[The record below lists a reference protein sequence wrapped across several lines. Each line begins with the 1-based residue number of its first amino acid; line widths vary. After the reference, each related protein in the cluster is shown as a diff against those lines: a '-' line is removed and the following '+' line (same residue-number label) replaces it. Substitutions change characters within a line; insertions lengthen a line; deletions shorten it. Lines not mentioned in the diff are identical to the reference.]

1 MSYFVDT
8 NVLLNHWQEISEPF
22 GLSSVSVRELENIKT
37 SNSKTEDVRYNARHA
52 VRFLIEHEDLC
63 TIIHTDIFPEN
74 ISNDEK
80 IVRDCLTYTYDHPGT
95 VFWTEDLLCYIIAK
109 REYQLP
115 VRPPYIEPEED
126 YCGYKIANLS
136 DSEMAQLYE
145 NPRENFLNLV
155 TNEYLEVRNSESVTT
170 DVLRWDGE
178 QHVKVKIPKIKS
190 STFGTVKPY
199 KGDVYQT
206 MALDSFANNQ
216 VTMIKGHAGTGK
228 SYLAI
233 GYLLDLLEKHK
244 IDQIVVFANPVQ
256 VSDSAKLGWYP
267 GTKDDK
273 LLDSQVGNM
282 LAAKIGDKYGLQ
294 RMIDNGDILLL
305 PMSDIRGYDT
315 SGKRV
320 GVYITEAQNFS
331 INLMKIGLQRIGE
344 DVVSVIIDGDYTTQ
358 VDRPE
363 YGGQNNGM
371 RRMSEIFRGQPFY
384 GEVELRNI
392 YRSLI
397 AKIADKM

>member
-1 MSYFVDT
+1 
-8 NVLLNHWQEISEPF
+8 
-22 GLSSVSVRELENIKT
+22 
-37 SNSKTEDVRYNARHA
+37 
-52 VRFLIEHEDLC
+52 
-63 TIIHTDIFPEN
+63 
-74 ISNDEK
+74 
-80 IVRDCLTYTYDHPGT
+80 
-95 VFWTEDLLCYIIAK
+95 
-109 REYQLP
+109 
-115 VRPPYIEPEED
+115 
-126 YCGYKIANLS
+126 
-136 DSEMAQLYE
+136 
-145 NPRENFLNLV
+145 
-155 TNEYLEVRNSESVTT
+155 
-170 DVLRWDGE
+170 
-178 QHVKVKIPKIKS
+178 
-190 STFGTVKPY
+190 
-199 KGDVYQT
+199 
-206 MALDSFANNQ
+206 
-216 VTMIKGHAGTGK
+216 
-228 SYLAI
+228 
-233 GYLLDLLEKHK
+233 
-244 IDQIVVFANPVQ
+244 
-256 VSDSAKLGWYP
+256 
-267 GTKDDK
+267 
-273 LLDSQVGNM
+273 M

>member
-1 MSYFVDT
+1 
-8 NVLLNHWQEISEPF
+8 
-22 GLSSVSVRELENIKT
+22 
-37 SNSKTEDVRYNARHA
+37 
-52 VRFLIEHEDLC
+52 VRFLTEHEDLY
-63 TIIHTDIFPEN
+63 TVIHTDHFPDGM
-74 ISNDEK
+74 SNDEK
-80 IVRDCLTYTYDHPGT
+80 IVRDCQTYVNGHPDAM
-95 VFWTEDLLCYIIAK
+95 FWTEDLLCYIIAK
-109 REYQLP
+109 QEFRVP
-115 VRPPYIEPEED
+115 VRPPYEEPKEEYSGFKTVD
-126 YCGYKIANLS
+126 LS
-136 DSEMAQLYE
+136 DVDMARLYE
-145 NPRENFLNLV
+145 NPRDNFLNLT
-155 TNEYLEVRNSESVTT
+155 TNEYLEVRNSESTTT

-178 QHVKVKIPKIKS
+178 QYVKVKIPKIKS
-190 STFGTVKPY
+190 NIFGAVKPY
-199 KGDVYQT
+199 KGDIYQT

-244 IDQIVVFANPVQ
+244 IDQIVVFANPVS
-256 VSDSAKLGWYP
+256 VSDACRLGFYP

-363 YGGQNNGM
+363 YGGNNNGM
-371 RRMSEIFRGQPFY
+371 RRMSEVFRGQPFY

-392 YRSLI
+392 YRSMI
-397 AKIADKM
+397 AKVADEM